1 MIKYIATDL
10 DGTLFY
16 PPDKKHFVS
25 KENLFFVQ
33 SFIDNGGKVILVS
46 GRSIEYGKQV
56 EKALGR
62 KCILIGYNGAVL
74 YENNNI
80 LRSECIDKE
89 EIKNI
94 ISDINKTY
102 KIPSIMIMTEKG
114 FYIKVKNSYRLLKF
128 FYRIYNKLKGKYG
141 EISHFKEKEFDE
153 ALENEKVYK
162 LMFFIGIT
170 NKRKK
175 QAMELNKL
183 IRNIYQNVE
192 SSWCNE
198 VIEITPKG
206 CSKGSRVRDYCTINN
221 ISDDEICVVGDSGND
236 ISMFK
241 EFKNNSFCM
250 AKAPEVVKK
259 YAKYTIDKFEDL
271 SRYII
276 KK

>member
-114 FYIKVKNSYRLLKF
+114 SI
-128 FYRIYNKLKGKYG
+128 
-141 EISHFKEKEFDE
+141 EF
-153 ALENEKVYK
+153 
-162 LMFFIGIT
+162 IT
-170 NKRKK
+170 NLKENMGKFLTLKK
-175 QAMELNKL
+175 KNLMKL
-183 IRNIYQNVE
+183 
-192 SSWCNE
+192 
-198 VIEITPKG
+198 
-206 CSKGSRVRDYCTINN
+206 
-221 ISDDEICVVGDSGND
+221 
-236 ISMFK
+236 
-241 EFKNNSFCM
+241 
-250 AKAPEVVKK
+250 
-259 YAKYTIDKFEDL
+259 
-271 SRYII
+271 
-276 KK
+276 